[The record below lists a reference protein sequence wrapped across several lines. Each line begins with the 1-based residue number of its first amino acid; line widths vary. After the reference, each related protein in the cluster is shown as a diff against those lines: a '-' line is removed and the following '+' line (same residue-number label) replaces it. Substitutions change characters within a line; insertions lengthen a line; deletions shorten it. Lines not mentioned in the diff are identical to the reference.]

1 MSRADETQ
9 TARRRRNGDQ
19 LTGNRNRMAVDTSTL
34 DRENFE
40 YRFINDVGTR
50 VHDLTVRDDWDIVS
64 DRDGKVKGDTAGDGA
79 QVAVNAGNGADGK
92 PVRAILVRKPKDF
105 YKTDDAAKQRQIDAQ
120 EAALK
125 GGSTPGGD
133 QANQYVPNSQSSPLS
148 VGRK

>member
-1 MSRADETQ
+1 MTRADETK
-9 TARRRRNGDQ
+9 TARRRRNTDQ

-133 QANQYVPNSQSSPLS
+133 QTNQYVPNSQSSPLS